1 MRYLFLLIIVMYT
14 ILNVSISSGQKLDLF
29 SNDDGLFRFLWIRL
43 NFKLTFPVALVVLL
57 DVFYHDGTI
66 VRMLI
71 THYSVIVD
79 FRK

>member
-1 MRYLFLLIIVMYT
+1 MYT